1 MVKRLLLVL
10 LIALSSAF
18 FWAEVA
24 APPPGTV
31 LFSDDFNDGNAD
43 GWVVDQGTWSVINN
57 TYCQTDTN
65 PGLGFDGRMY
75 SHVDGSNFSDFNA
88 EVEAVVHSAPG
99 RERDVSVPFRATDLQ
114 NYYHFR
120 WYSGSSLGDDH
131 LELYKVVNGTPILLN
146 LTYTTLLPVGST
158 LTIKLSVRGDQLWA
172 RVWQK
177 GGGASS
183 SKQVSA
189 TDSTYTSGFFGLDN
203 YKVSVCYDNIVVTS

>member
-1 MVKRLLLVL
+1 MVKRSLLVL
-10 LIALSSAF
+10 LVVLSSAF

-24 APPPGTV
+24 APPGTT

-43 GWVVDQGTWSVINN
+43 GWVVDQGSWSVINN

-65 PGLGFDGRMY
+65 PGQNFDGRMY
-75 SHVDGSNFSDFNA
+75 SHVNGSNFSDFDA
-88 EVEAVVHSAPG
+88 EVEAVLVSAPN
-99 RERDVSVPFRATDLQ
+99 RQRDISVPFRATDLQ

-120 WYSGSSLGDDH
+120 WYSGSSGGDDH
-131 LELYKVVNGTPILLN
+131 LEFYKVVNGTAILLN
-146 LTYTTLLPVGST
+146 QTSTTLLPVGST
-158 LTIKLSVRGDQLWA
+158 LTIKLSARGDQLWA

-189 TDSTYTSGFFGLDN
+189 TDSTHTSGFFGLDN
-203 YKVSVCYDNIVVTS
+203 YLAYVCYDNIVLTS